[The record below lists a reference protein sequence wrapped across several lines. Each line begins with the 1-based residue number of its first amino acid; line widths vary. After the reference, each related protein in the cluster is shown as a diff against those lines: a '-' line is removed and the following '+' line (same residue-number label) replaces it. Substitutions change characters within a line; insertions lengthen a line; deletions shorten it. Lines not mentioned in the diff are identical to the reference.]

1 MGTHPIFE
9 SDFDCLTDILSRTI
23 LRHVRMALTEGEI
36 AARSVQADQLIASLQ
51 AQIEEI
57 KQQAPLPAQIQ
68 ETILKQENAQLR
80 KVVEALKAELTQLEV
95 RNGKIQVALPKP
107 AKAPKQKKSEK
118 PVEKPAAKQE
128 KKEEKPKQEKAKQE
142 KKSKP
147 AKQAAAAPADDKPV
161 DVSRLSMK
169 VGKIIECVKHPDA
182 DALYLEKIECGEE
195 KPRQVISGLVK
206 HIPIDEMQNRSVII
220 LCNLKPAKMRGIMSE
235 AMVMCASTPEK
246 VEILAPPA
254 GAAPGDVV
262 TVPGFEG
269 TPDELI
275 KPTNKKAVSI
285 FEQVAPDL
293 KTNDAKQ
300 ATYKGVA
307 WEVKGK
313 GPITAQS
320 LTNVQ
325 VK

>member
-1 MGTHPIFE
+1 M
-9 SDFDCLTDILSRTI
+9 
-23 LRHVRMALTEGEI
+23 
-36 AARSVQADQLIASLQ
+36 ARSEAELEKRSQEADAIIADLT
-51 AQIEEI
+51 AKIEQI
-57 KQQAPLPAQIQ
+57 KAMGKLPPNIQ

-80 KVVEALKAELTQLEV
+80 KQVDALKNELTVLEV

-107 AKAPKQKKSEK
+107 SKSNQKKSAPKEPEKKAEKPKEQKSEK
-118 PVEKPAAKQE
+118 PNDNKKE
-128 KKEEKPKQEKAKQE
+128 KKEKPKKEGKQ
-142 KKSKP
+142 
-147 AKQAAAAPADDKPV
+147 KQPQAPPVDDKPV
-161 DVSRLSMK
+161 DVSRLYMK

-206 HIPIDEMQNRSVII
+206 HVPLEEMQNRMVVI
-220 LCNLKPAKMRGIMSE
+220 LCNLKPAKMRGILSE

-246 VEILAPPA
+246 VEILLPPP
-254 GAAPGDVV
+254 GAAPGDLV

-269 TPDELI
+269 TPDEMI
-275 KPTNKKAVSI
+275 KPTNKKNISI

-293 KTNDAKQ
+293 KTNDDGKAV
-300 ATYKGVA
+300 YKGVT

-313 GPITAQS
+313 GNVSAAT
-320 LTNVQ
+320 LKNVQ

>member
-1 MGTHPIFE
+1 MTRSE
-9 SDFDCLTDILSRTI
+9 AELQ
-23 LRHVRMALTEGEI
+23 
-36 AARSVQADQLIASLQ
+36 ARSKQADEIIQSLKV
-51 AQIEEI
+51 QIEEI
-57 KQQAPLPAQIQ
+57 KSQAPLPKSLQ

-80 KVVEALKAELTQLEV
+80 KIVENLKSELTSLEL
-95 RNGKIQVALPKP
+95 RNGKIQVQLPKP
-107 AKAPKQKKSEK
+107 AKQQKSAKGKNETPKEVKAEVKGEN
-118 PVEKPAAKQE
+118 
-128 KKEEKPKQEKAKQE
+128 EEKPKQEAKKKDTKKE
-142 KKSKP
+142 KKPK
-147 AKQAAAAPADDKPV
+147 AAPAPPVDDKPI

-182 DALYLEKIECGEE
+182 DALYLEKIECGESQ
-195 KPRQVISGLVK
+195 PRQVISGLVK
-206 HIPIDEMQNRSVII
+206 HIPIEEMQNRMVVI

-246 VEILAPPA
+246 VEILTPPS

-269 TPDELI
+269 EPDELI

-285 FEQVAPDL
+285 FEQVAPGL
-293 KTNDAKQ
+293 KTNNDGLAC
-300 ATYKGVA
+300 YKDIA

-313 GPITAQS
+313 GAVTSQS
-320 LTNVQ
+320 LKNVQ

>member
-9 SDFDCLTDILSRTI
+9 SDFDCLTDIRLIVRTI
-23 LRHVRMALTEGEI
+23 RTINMSA
-36 AARSVQADQLIASLQ
+36 QADQIIASLRS
-51 AQIEEI
+51 QIDEI
-57 KQQAPLPAQIQ
+57 KAQAPLPKQVQ

-80 KVVEALKAELTQLEV
+80 KIVEKLKSDLTALEL

-107 AKAPKQKKSEK
+107 QKQQAQKSKKESTNQ
-118 PVEKPAAKQE
+118 KQE
-128 KKEEKPKQEKAKQE
+128 QKPEAKKEEKKSEEKPKKE
-142 KKSKP
+142 KKPKESKAAP
-147 AKQAAAAPADDKPV
+147 APPADDKPI

-182 DALYLEKIECGEE
+182 DALYLEKIECGEAQ
-195 KPRQVISGLVK
+195 PRQVISGLVK
-206 HIPIDEMQNRSVII
+206 HIPIEEMQNRMVVI

-246 VEILAPPA
+246 VEVLAPPS

-269 TPDELI
+269 APDEMI

-293 KTNDAKQ
+293 KTNDNGEAS
-300 ATYKGVA
+300 YKV
-307 WEVKGK
+307 
-313 GPITAQS
+313 S
-320 LTNVQ
+320 
-325 VK
+325 

>member
-1 MGTHPIFE
+1 MSAQVDQIIV
-9 SDFDCLTDILSRTI
+9 S
-23 LRHVRMALTEGEI
+23 LR
-36 AARSVQADQLIASLQ
+36 S
-51 AQIEEI
+51 QIDEI
-57 KQQAPLPAQIQ
+57 KAQAPLPKQVQ

-80 KVVEALKAELTQLEV
+80 KIVEKLKSDLTALEL
-95 RNGKIQVALPKP
+95 RNGKIQIALPKP
-107 AKAPKQKKSEK
+107 QKQQTAKPSKKSESTNQKKESK
-118 PVEKPAAKQE
+118 PEAKKEKVKTE
-128 KKEEKPKQEKAKQE
+128 KKNEEKPKKE
-142 KKSKP
+142 KKLKEPKSNSAP
-147 AKQAAAAPADDKPV
+147 PADDKPI

-169 VGKIIECVKHPDA
+169 VGKIVECVKHPDA
-182 DALYLEKIECGEE
+182 DALYLEKIECGESQ
-195 KPRQVISGLVK
+195 PRQVISGLVK
-206 HIPIDEMQNRSVII
+206 HIPIEEMQNRMVVI

-246 VEILAPPA
+246 VEVLAPPS

-269 TPDELI
+269 APDEMI

-293 KTNDAKQ
+293 KTNDNGQ
-300 ATYKGVA
+300 ASYKGVA

-313 GPITAQS
+313 GPIKSQS
-320 LTNVQ
+320 LKNVQ

>member
-9 SDFDCLTDILSRTI
+9 SDFDCLTDIRLIVRTI
-23 LRHVRMALTEGEI
+23 RTINMSA
-36 AARSVQADQLIASLQ
+36 QADQIIASLRS
-51 AQIEEI
+51 QIDEI
-57 KQQAPLPAQIQ
+57 KAQAPLPKQVQ

-80 KVVEALKAELTQLEV
+80 KIVEKLKADLTALEL

-107 AKAPKQKKSEK
+107 QKQQAQKSKKES
-118 PVEKPAAKQE
+118 ANQKQE
-128 KKEEKPKQEKAKQE
+128 QKPEVKKEEKKAEEKPKKE
-142 KKSKP
+142 KKQKESKP
-147 AKQAAAAPADDKPV
+147 KAAPAAPADDKPI

-182 DALYLEKIECGEE
+182 DALYLEKIECGEAQ
-195 KPRQVISGLVK
+195 PRQVISGLVK
-206 HIPIDEMQNRSVII
+206 HIPIEEMQNRMVVI

-246 VEILAPPA
+246 VEILAPPS

-269 TPDELI
+269 APDEMI

-293 KTNDAKQ
+293 KTNDNGEAS
-300 ATYKGVA
+300 YKGVA

-313 GPITAQS
+313 GSITSQS
-320 LTNVQ
+320 LKNVQ

>member
-9 SDFDCLTDILSRTI
+9 SDFDCLTDIRLIVRTI
-23 LRHVRMALTEGEI
+23 RTVKMSA
-36 AARSVQADQLIASLQ
+36 QADQIIASLRS
-51 AQIEEI
+51 QIDEI
-57 KQQAPLPAQIQ
+57 KAQAPLPKQVQ

-80 KVVEALKAELTQLEV
+80 KIVEKLKSDLTALEL

-107 AKAPKQKKSEK
+107 QKQQNQKKTESKNQKPEQKTEKVEKKPEEPDKKDQKKNDDKPKKEKKQKAA
-118 PVEKPAAKQE
+118 PV
-128 KKEEKPKQEKAKQE
+128 
-142 KKSKP
+142 
-147 AKQAAAAPADDKPV
+147 QAAATDDKPI

-169 VGKIIECVKHPDA
+169 VGKIVECVRHPDA
-182 DALYLEKIECGEE
+182 DALYLEKIECGEAQ
-195 KPRQVISGLVK
+195 PRQVISGLVK
-206 HIPIDEMQNRSVII
+206 HIPIEEMQNRMVVI

-246 VEILAPPA
+246 VEILAPPS

-269 TPDELI
+269 APDEMI

-293 KTNDAKQ
+293 KTNDNGEAS
-300 ATYKGVA
+300 YKGVA

-313 GPITAQS
+313 GSIKSQS
-320 LTNVQ
+320 LKNVQ

>member
-9 SDFDCLTDILSRTI
+9 SDFDCLTDIRLIVRSIRTI
-23 LRHVRMALTEGEI
+23 NMSA
-36 AARSVQADQLIASLQ
+36 QADQIIASLRS
-51 AQIEEI
+51 QIDEI
-57 KQQAPLPAQIQ
+57 KAQAPLPKSVQ

-80 KVVEALKAELTQLEV
+80 KIVEKLKSDLTALEL

-107 AKAPKQKKSEK
+107 QKQQAQKSKKQEQKSEK
-118 PVEKPAAKQE
+118 KPEKAQEVEKKNE
-128 KKEEKPKQEKAKQE
+128 KKTEEKPKKE
-142 KKSKP
+142 KKQKAAP
-147 AKQAAAAPADDKPV
+147 AAPPADDKPI

-182 DALYLEKIECGEE
+182 DALYLEKIECGEAQ
-195 KPRQVISGLVK
+195 PRQVISGLVK
-206 HIPIDEMQNRSVII
+206 HIPIEEMQNRMVVI

-246 VEILAPPA
+246 VETLAPPS

-269 TPDELI
+269 APDEVI

-293 KTNDAKQ
+293 KTNDNGEAS
-300 ATYKGVA
+300 YKGVA

-313 GPITAQS
+313 GSIKSQS
-320 LTNVQ
+320 LKNVQ

>member
-1 MGTHPIFE
+1 M
-9 SDFDCLTDILSRTI
+9 S
-23 LRHVRMALTEGEI
+23 A
-36 AARSVQADQLIASLQ
+36 QADQIIASLRS
-51 AQIEEI
+51 QIDEI
-57 KQQAPLPAQIQ
+57 KAQAPLPKQVQ

-80 KVVEALKAELTQLEV
+80 KIVEKLKSDLTALEL

-107 AKAPKQKKSEK
+107 QKQQQKSKKESTNQ
-118 PVEKPAAKQE
+118 KQE
-128 KKEEKPKQEKAKQE
+128 SKPEATKKEEKKTEEKPKKE
-142 KKSKP
+142 KKQKESKP
-147 AKQAAAAPADDKPV
+147 KSAPAPPADDKPI

-169 VGKIIECVKHPDA
+169 VGKIVECVKHPDA
-182 DALYLEKIECGEE
+182 DALYLEKIECGEAQ
-195 KPRQVISGLVK
+195 PRQVISGLVK
-206 HIPIDEMQNRSVII
+206 HIPIEEMQNRMVVI

-246 VEILAPPA
+246 VEILAPPT

-269 TPDELI
+269 APDEMI

-293 KTNDAKQ
+293 KTNDNGEAS
-300 ATYKGVA
+300 YKGVA

-313 GPITAQS
+313 GSIKSQS
-320 LTNVQ
+320 LKNVQ

>member
-9 SDFDCLTDILSRTI
+9 SDFDCLTDIRLIVRTI
-23 LRHVRMALTEGEI
+23 RTINMSA
-36 AARSVQADQLIASLQ
+36 QADQIIASLRS
-51 AQIEEI
+51 QIDEI
-57 KQQAPLPAQIQ
+57 KAQAPLPKQVQ

-80 KVVEALKAELTQLEV
+80 KIVEKLKSDLTALEL

-107 AKAPKQKKSEK
+107 QKQQAQKSKKESTNQ
-118 PVEKPAAKQE
+118 KQE
-128 KKEEKPKQEKAKQE
+128 QKPEAKKEEKKSEEKPKKE
-142 KKSKP
+142 KKPKESKAAP
-147 AKQAAAAPADDKPV
+147 APPADDKPI

-182 DALYLEKIECGEE
+182 DALYLEKIECGEAQ
-195 KPRQVISGLVK
+195 PRQVISGLVK
-206 HIPIDEMQNRSVII
+206 HIPIEEMQNRMVVI

-246 VEILAPPA
+246 VEILAPPS

-269 TPDELI
+269 APDEMI

-293 KTNDAKQ
+293 KTNDNGEAS
-300 ATYKGVA
+300 YKGVA

-313 GPITAQS
+313 GAITSQS
-320 LTNVQ
+320 LKNVQ

>member
-1 MGTHPIFE
+1 M
-9 SDFDCLTDILSRTI
+9 S
-23 LRHVRMALTEGEI
+23 A
-36 AARSVQADQLIASLQ
+36 QADQIIASLRS
-51 AQIEEI
+51 QIDEI
-57 KQQAPLPAQIQ
+57 KAQAPLPKQVQ

-80 KVVEALKAELTQLEV
+80 KIVEKLKSDLTALEL

-107 AKAPKQKKSEK
+107 QKQQAQKSKKESTNQ
-118 PVEKPAAKQE
+118 KQE
-128 KKEEKPKQEKAKQE
+128 SKPEAKKEVKTEEKPKKE
-142 KKSKP
+142 KKQKESKP
-147 AKQAAAAPADDKPV
+147 KAAPAPPADDKPI

-169 VGKIIECVKHPDA
+169 VGKIVECVKHPDA
-182 DALYLEKIECGEE
+182 DALYLEKIECGEAQ
-195 KPRQVISGLVK
+195 PRQVISGLVK
-206 HIPIDEMQNRSVII
+206 HIPIEEMQNRMVVI

-246 VEILAPPA
+246 VEILAPPS

-269 TPDELI
+269 APDEMI

-293 KTNDAKQ
+293 KTNDNGEAS
-300 ATYKGVA
+300 YKGVA

-313 GPITAQS
+313 GSITSQS
-320 LTNVQ
+320 LKNVQ

>member
-1 MGTHPIFE
+1 MAK
-9 SDFDCLTDILSRTI
+9 TDAELK
-23 LRHVRMALTEGEI
+23 
-36 AARSVQADQLIASLQ
+36 ARSAEADIIIADLK
-51 AQIEEI
+51 AKIEKI
-57 KQQAPLPAQIQ
+57 KSMGPLPANIQ
-68 ETILKQENAQLR
+68 ETILKQENAILR
-80 KVVEALKAELTQLEV
+80 KQVETLKSELTALEL

-107 AKAPKQKKSEK
+107 AKAAKGK
-118 PVEKPAAKQE
+118 PAEKPAEKKVEA
-128 KKEEKPKQEKAKQE
+128 KKEEKKKEEVPKKQKAKAAP
-142 KKSKP
+142 KP
-147 AKQAAAAPADDKPV
+147 APADDKPV

-182 DALYLEKIECGEE
+182 DALYLEKIECGED

-206 HIPIDEMQNRSVII
+206 HIPIEEMQNRMVVI
-220 LCNLKPAKMRGIMSE
+220 LCNLKPAKMRGILSE

-246 VEILAPPA
+246 VEILAPPQNA
-254 GAAPGDVV
+254 TPGDVV

-275 KPTNKKAVSI
+275 KPTNKKTTSI

-293 KTNDAKQ
+293 KTNDSLQ
-300 ATYKGVA
+300 AVYKGVA

-313 GPITAQS
+313 GPVVAQS
-320 LTNVQ
+320 LKGVQ

>member
-1 MGTHPIFE
+1 LEKRSQEADAIIA
-9 SDFDCLTDILSRTI
+9 DLTSKI
-23 LRHVRMALTEGEI
+23 E
-36 AARSVQADQLIASLQ
+36 
-51 AQIEEI
+51 QI
-57 KQQAPLPAQIQ
+57 KAMRKLPPNIQ

-80 KVVEALKAELTQLEV
+80 KQVDALKNELTVLEV

-107 AKAPKQKKSEK
+107 SKSNQKKSAPKEPEKKAEKPKEQKSEK
-118 PVEKPAAKQE
+118 PNDNKKE
-128 KKEEKPKQEKAKQE
+128 KKEKPKKEGKQ
-142 KKSKP
+142 
-147 AKQAAAAPADDKPV
+147 KQPQAPPVDDKPV
-161 DVSRLSMK
+161 DVSRLYMK

-206 HIPIDEMQNRSVII
+206 HVPLEEMQNRMVVI
-220 LCNLKPAKMRGIMSE
+220 LCNLKPAKMRGILSE

-246 VEILAPPA
+246 VEILLPPP
-254 GAAPGDVV
+254 GAAPGDLV

-269 TPDELI
+269 TPDEMI
-275 KPTNKKAVSI
+275 KPTNKKNISI

-293 KTNDAKQ
+293 KTNNDGKAV
-300 ATYKGVA
+300 YKGVT

-313 GPITAQS
+313 GNVSAAT
-320 LTNVQ
+320 LKNVQ

>member
-9 SDFDCLTDILSRTI
+9 SDFDCLTDIRLIIRSIRT
-23 LRHVRMALTEGEI
+23 VNM
-36 AARSVQADQLIASLQ
+36 SVQAEQLIASLRS
-51 AQIEEI
+51 QIDEI
-57 KQQAPLPAQIQ
+57 KSQAPLPKQVQ

-80 KVVEALKAELTQLEV
+80 KIVEKLKSDLTALEL
-95 RNGKIQVALPKP
+95 RNGKVQVSLPKP
-107 AKAPKQKKSEK
+107 QKQQTQKSKKQESKPEQKSEK
-118 PVEKPAAKQE
+118 KPVEEAKKVEDKPKKE
-128 KKEEKPKQEKAKQE
+128 KKQKESKPK
-142 KKSKP
+142 
-147 AKQAAAAPADDKPV
+147 AAPTPPVDDKPI

-182 DALYLEKIECGEE
+182 DALYLEKIECGEAQ
-195 KPRQVISGLVK
+195 PRQVISGLVK
-206 HIPIDEMQNRSVII
+206 HIPIEEMQNRMVVI

-246 VEILAPPA
+246 VEVLAPPS
-254 GAAPGDVV
+254 GASPGDIV
-262 TVPGFEG
+262 TVPGFDG
-269 TPDELI
+269 SPDEMI

-293 KTNDAKQ
+293 KTNDKGEAS
-300 ATYKGVA
+300 YKGVA

-313 GPITAQS
+313 GSVMSQS
-320 LTNVQ
+320 LKNVQ

>member
-9 SDFDCLTDILSRTI
+9 SDFDCLTAIRLIVRTI
-23 LRHVRMALTEGEI
+23 RTINMSA
-36 AARSVQADQLIASLQ
+36 QADQIIASLRS
-51 AQIEEI
+51 QIDEI
-57 KQQAPLPAQIQ
+57 KAQAPLPKQVQ

-80 KVVEALKAELTQLEV
+80 KIVEKLKADLTALEL

-107 AKAPKQKKSEK
+107 QKQQAQKSKKES
-118 PVEKPAAKQE
+118 ANQKQE
-128 KKEEKPKQEKAKQE
+128 QKPEVKKDEKKAEEKPKKE
-142 KKSKP
+142 KKQKESKP
-147 AKQAAAAPADDKPV
+147 KAAPAAPADDKPI

-182 DALYLEKIECGEE
+182 DALYLEKIECGEAQ
-195 KPRQVISGLVK
+195 PRQVISGLVK
-206 HIPIDEMQNRSVII
+206 HIPIEEMQNRMVVI

-246 VEILAPPA
+246 VEILAPPS

-269 TPDELI
+269 APDEMI

-293 KTNDAKQ
+293 KTNDNGEAS
-300 ATYKGVA
+300 YKGVA

-313 GPITAQS
+313 GSITSQS
-320 LTNVQ
+320 LKNVQ

>member
-9 SDFDCLTDILSRTI
+9 SDFDCLTDIRLIVRTI
-23 LRHVRMALTEGEI
+23 RTVNMSA
-36 AARSVQADQLIASLQ
+36 QADQIIASLRS
-51 AQIEEI
+51 QIDEI
-57 KQQAPLPAQIQ
+57 KAQAPLPKQVQ

-80 KVVEALKAELTQLEV
+80 KIVEKLKSDLTALEL

-107 AKAPKQKKSEK
+107 QKQQAQKSKKESTNQ
-118 PVEKPAAKQE
+118 KQE
-128 KKEEKPKQEKAKQE
+128 SKPEAKKEEKSEEKPKKE
-142 KKSKP
+142 KKQKESKP
-147 AKQAAAAPADDKPV
+147 KAAPAPPADDKPI

-169 VGKIIECVKHPDA
+169 VGKIVECVKHPDA
-182 DALYLEKIECGEE
+182 DALYLEKIECGEAQ
-195 KPRQVISGLVK
+195 PRQVISGLVK
-206 HIPIDEMQNRSVII
+206 HIPIEEMQNRMVVI

-246 VEILAPPA
+246 VEVLAPPS

-269 TPDELI
+269 APDEMI

-293 KTNDAKQ
+293 KTNDNGEAS
-300 ATYKGVA
+300 YKGVA

-313 GPITAQS
+313 GSITSQS
-320 LTNVQ
+320 LKNVQ